1 MGYRKNILI
10 IGAILFLILNVSFV
24 AASYNNDKT
33 TDYWGELKNKDYGEF
48 TMDTPSKIE
57 FKESTGA
64 HDSHVFYTRSAAC
77 VYINYKDKTDFNGA
91 YGKILERSY
100 VIYPNTVSNSDFS
113 GKMTFYQID
122 HHGALHKY
130 YASYEN
136 DEYMILIGYDYIDD
150 LVDMTRTIQIDS
162 DTSSFADNTMSI
174 ISGIIT
180 TGSGLS
186 DKTEASIYVG
196 DEFAGQ
202 DVIIQIYYSRD
213 GSLLNNGNMVPK
225 TVTST
230 GYIDVSSA
238 DSYKYYPDNAE
249 INLYDSNNNLLD
261 SKTVDLSPTS
271 GSQYF

>member
-1 MGYRKNILI
+1 MKNKLIFSIGIILI
-10 IGAILFLILNVSFV
+10 FLLCISINF
-24 AASYNNDKT
+24 ASEEKMT
-33 TDYWGELKNKDYGEF
+33 VDYYGELEPKDYGEF

-57 FKESTGA
+57 FKEYTGLY
-64 HDSHVFYTRSAAC
+64 DSHVFYKKNLMM
-77 VYINYKDKTDFNGA
+77 VYIFSKDKVNPD
-91 YGKILERSY
+91 Y
-100 VIYPNTVSNSDFS
+100 VRGYQLDDAQLIHPETVSDMDFS
-113 GKMTFYQID
+113 SKMKFYKEHRNQ
-122 HHGALHKY
+122 Y
-130 YASYEN
+130 VASYEN
-136 DEYMILIGYDYIDD
+136 KDYLILIRYDYLYD

-162 DTSSFADNTMSI
+162 DSPSFSFFDNTMSI
-174 ISGIIT
+174 ISGTIT

-186 DKTEASIYVG
+186 DKTDASIYVG
-196 DEFAGQ
+196 EEFAGQ